1 MPQLGSVEN
10 WFEDE
15 GIEVSRRLRLTTL
28 VRLRWLADAGQAMAV
43 LFTAYVLKFPLPTA
57 ACLTLIALSAA
68 LNIYL
73 TFHYPQT
80 HRLAPGASFAILA
93 YDVMQL
99 SGLLYLTGGMTN
111 PFVFLITAP
120 VIISATSLPLLLT
133 CILGAM
139 VIASATILSFFHFP
153 LPWHVTEVF
162 AAPNTYVAGM
172 WFALVS
178 SLAFTAIYAF
188 KVAQEARTLATAL
201 NAAELVLQRE
211 QHLTALDGL
220 AAAAAHE
227 LGTPLATITVV
238 VKELEKSLAGK
249 GAISE
254 DIALLKSQ
262 AERCREILKRL
273 TSLSAE
279 DEQHFSRMPFT
290 SLIEE
295 IVSPH
300 RNFGIEI
307 EMQMLDCI
315 GREPVGRRN
324 PGVIYGLGNF
334 VENAVD
340 FAKARVLLRWHWN
353 QNVVALSIIDDGP
366 GFPVS
371 TLDRL
376 GEPYTTN
383 RAGRADQPGGG
394 LGLGVFIAKTLLER
408 SGATIRFSNSRE
420 PGLGAVVDI
429 KWPRSALDD
438 APQIAARAAE

>member
-1 MPQLGSVEN
+1 MPHLGSVEN

-15 GIEVSRRLRLTTL
+15 GSEVSRRLRLTTL
-28 VRLRWLADAGQAMAV
+28 LRLRWLADAGQALAV
-43 LFTAYVLKFPLPTA
+43 LFTAYVLNFPLPTM
-57 ACLTLIALSAA
+57 ACLALIGLSAA

-80 HRLAPGASFAILA
+80 HRLTPAASFGILA

-120 VIISATSLPLLLT
+120 VIISATSLPFLLT

-139 VIASATILSFFHFP
+139 VVISATILSFFHFP
-153 LPWHVTEVF
+153 LPWHQTEVF

-188 KVAQEARTLATAL
+188 KVAEEARQLATAL

-238 VKELEKSLAGK
+238 IRELEKSLSGREGIA
-249 GAISE
+249 E
-254 DIALLKSQ
+254 DIALLRSQ

-273 TSLSAE
+273 TSLSTE
-279 DEQHFSRMPFT
+279 EEEHFSRMPFT
-290 SLIEE
+290 SLVEE
-295 IVSPH
+295 IVAPH
-300 RNFGIEI
+300 RNFGVEI
-307 EMQMLDCI
+307 ETQKQDCI

-340 FAKARVLLRWHWN
+340 FARSRVLLRWRWD
-353 QNVVALSIIDDGP
+353 QDSVMLSIIDDGP

-383 RAGRADQPGGG
+383 RTGRADEAGGG

-408 SGATIRFSNSRE
+408 SGASIRFQNGSE
-420 PGLGAVVDI
+420 PGLGAVVEI
-429 KWPRSALDD
+429 RWPRGALDD
-438 APQIAARAAE
+438 APAIRMKAAE

>member
-1 MPQLGSVEN
+1 MPDRETAKN
-10 WFEDE
+10 WFEDGDE
-15 GIEVSRRLRLTTL
+15 QTSRRLRLTTL
-28 VRLRWLADAGQAMAV
+28 LRLRWLADAGQALAV
-43 LFTAYVLKFPLPTA
+43 LFTDYVLDFPLPTA
-57 ACLTLIALSAA
+57 ACLTLIGLSAA

-73 TFHYPQT
+73 TFHYPRT
-80 HRLAPGASFAILA
+80 HRLTPAASFAILA

-111 PFVFLITAP
+111 PFVFLIISP
-120 VIISATSLPLLLT
+120 VIISATSLPPRPT
-133 CILGAM
+133 MILGAM
-139 VIASATILSFFHFP
+139 VVASATLLSFFHFP
-153 LPWHVTEVF
+153 LPWHQEEVF
-162 AAPNTYVAGM
+162 SAPNTYVAGM

-178 SLAFTAIYAF
+178 SLAFTATYAWR
-188 KVAQEARTLATAL
+188 VADEARLLGTAL

-211 QHLTALDGL
+211 QHLSALDGL

-238 VKELEKSLAGK
+238 IRELEKSLSGRKDLA
-249 GAISE
+249 E
-254 DIALLKSQ
+254 DIALLRSQ
-262 AERCREILKRL
+262 ADRCREILKRL

-279 DEQHFSRMPFT
+279 DEQHYSRLPFT

-295 IVSPH
+295 IVAPH

-307 EMQMLDCI
+307 DMASYGCI
-315 GREPVGRRN
+315 GAEPVGRRN

-340 FAKARVLLRWHWN
+340 FARERILLRWHWDHD
-353 QNVVALSIIDDGP
+353 VVKLSIVDDGP
-366 GFPVS
+366 GFGVA

-383 RAGRADQPGGG
+383 STGRADDSGGG

-408 SGATIRFSNSRE
+408 SGASISFRNSQE
-420 PGLGAVVDI
+420 PGLGAVVEI
-429 KWPRSALDD
+429 KWPRQALDD
-438 APQIAARAAE
+438 APPLPARAAE